1 MPLIFISINY
11 SNSPKSLFYT
21 SFDNI
26 NANIFHNSLDLLLY
40 KRRGSFVNP
49 VHALSVL
56 SSQSGRRGHGIAA
69 MCRDDFLI
77 GFEAPAR
84 FTVSALCLASR
95 QAEVLSTEE
104 VNSRPTRAV

>member
-1 MPLIFISINY
+1 MPLMVISPHH
-11 SNSPKSLFYT
+11 STSLKSLLYT

-26 NANIFHNSLDLLLY
+26 DTNIFDNSLDLLLY
-40 KRRGSFVNP
+40 KRCGSFVDP
-49 VHALSVL
+49 IHALSVL

-69 MCRDDFLI
+69 VCRDHFLV
-77 GFEAPAR
+77 GFEAPTR
-84 FTVSALCLASR
+84 FVVSALCLASQ